1 MSEDQ
6 QTTTEPTQVTMN
18 PNDMTRAELEADL
31 KNNKH
36 SPADVAAAFFALEY
50 PRYRALLNEL
60 SQNELIRLCLN
71 LAGNEFVPE
80 ANRLK
85 SEKEK
90 SAYYLGNQ
98 MVFNR
103 SIMQLTVEME
113 RAEAAQKAQE
123 EREKNSTPSE
133 GENTNG

>member
-6 QTTTEPTQVTMN
+6 QQQTTIN
-18 PNDMTRAELEADL
+18 PNNMTQAELEAGI
-31 KNNKH
+31 KNGNH
-36 SPADVAAAFFALEY
+36 SPADVAAAFFSLEY
-50 PRYRALLNEL
+50 PRFRALLNEL

-103 SIMQLTVEME
+103 SIMQLQYEMD

-123 EREKNSTPSE
+123 EKESKTEEQTSLVQ